1 MFNVEQEPDVLRE
14 PGRILAAM
22 QMPIP
27 GLDILLVPVR
37 LK

>member
-14 PGRILAAM
+14 PGRILAAV
-22 QMPIP
+22 QMPTP
-27 GLDILLVPVR
+27 GQDNFVIPVR